1 MVKNEEEKLIV
12 DPEHFIETFISGCNN
27 FNNPFESF
35 EQRKF
40 HDIINFNRNDGQLLT
55 LEHIL
60 NNC

>member
-1 MVKNEEEKLIV
+1 MVKNEEEKPTV
-12 DPEHFIETFISGCNN
+12 DPEHFIETFISACNN
-27 FNNPFESF
+27 FNYIFESF
-35 EQRKF
+35 EQREY

>member
-1 MVKNEEEKLIV
+1 MVKNEEEKPAV
-12 DPEHFIETFISGCNN
+12 DPEHFIETFISACNN
-27 FNNPFESF
+27 FNNIFECF

-40 HDIINFNRNDGQLLT
+40 HDIINFNQNYGQLLT